1 MSTEKK
7 RSWKQVKDSYQ
18 EALDYMQGR
27 KNGSITSIR
36 TPWNK
41 FNDAIEDGIPWNS
54 TTVIAARPGTGKT
67 LIKDQIVRG
76 AFDLN
81 PNSNFRVLEFQ
92 FEMVGRVT
100 AMRSFSSYLERSYKY
115 LCSADGE
122 LSQDD
127 ISKCYGYAKKMIG
140 YPIDIVDEPCT
151 VNEFRQIIA
160 DYMESYS
167 IQKKNDD
174 GSFSRQYTKTIV
186 TLDHSLLLR
195 KATFEKDKHETLF
208 ALGEAI
214 TALKRKYPIA
224 FIILS
229 QLNRSID
236 SPERNENGKHG
247 NYILDS
253 DIYGADALLQHAD
266 TVVGVNR
273 PGKQNISEYG
283 PERYLITDLDVLV
296 FHFLKARNG
305 DTRMSFMKAEFSKM
319 RVSEMDT
326 PACMERKLNTK

>member
-7 RSWKQVKDSYQ
+7 KSWKQVKESYQ
-18 EALDYMQGR
+18 EALNYMQGR
-27 KNGSITSIR
+27 RDGTISSIL
-36 TPWNK
+36 TPWKK

-67 LIKDQIVRG
+67 LIKDQIVRS
-76 AFDLN
+76 AFELN
-81 PNSNFRVLEFQ
+81 PNVNFRVLEFQ

-100 AMRSFSSYLERSYKY
+100 AMRSFSSYLDRSYKY
-115 LCSADGE
+115 LCSADGKI
-122 LSQDD
+122 SQSD
-127 ISKCYGYAKKMIG
+127 ISLCYDYAKKMIS
-140 YPIDIVDEPCT
+140 YPIDLVDEPCT

-174 GSFSRQYTKTIV
+174 GSFSRQYTKTII

-195 KATFEKDKHETLF
+195 KASFEKDKHDTLF

-224 FIILS
+224 FVILS

-236 SPERNENGKHG
+236 SPERNENGKYG

-326 PACMERKLNTK
+326 PPCMERKINTK